1 MVGPHYNPAAG
12 VMWLQYL
19 LNLLCGCC
27 VLGNVNWLALYPA
40 AFPFMTSVMGFH
52 CIWLFLNWMLCN
64 SAFFMKT
71 FMFSSFFHFRF
82 FFIDLFYLVHSNAY
96 KFCLVIPK
104 HLSGYIF
111 EEYANA
117 SAFRSNGLSHSWSER
132 IPDTKHISD
141 ICENGRPRSNS
152 WQGSDQR
159 SESKTWLLGP
169 CKDVFFPISHSALL
183 PTKSF
188 RREASCL
195 LCYWNLLHGK

>member
-40 AFPFMTSVMGFH
+40 AFPFMTFVMGFH

-71 FMFSSFFHFRF
+71 FMFSSLFHFRF
-82 FFIDLFYLVHSNAY
+82 FFIDLFYLMHRNAY

-104 HLSGYIF
+104 HLSDDIF
-111 EEYANA
+111 WTMCECFYFQVKRALSLLEWKDSRHKTY
-117 SAFRSNGLSHSWSER
+117 FRHLWKR
-132 IPDTKHISD
+132 QT
-141 ICENGRPRSNS
+141 
-152 WQGSDQR
+152 
-159 SESKTWLLGP
+159 SK
-169 CKDVFFPISHSALL
+169 
-183 PTKSF
+183 
-188 RREASCL
+188 
-195 LCYWNLLHGK
+195 